1 MQKFQEEN
9 YIKYI
14 KMPINI
20 IMFNIYLYFDNKIMR
35 IQTFTIQINFF
46 GIIFYFK

>member
-14 KMPINI
+14 NMTKHI
-20 IMFNIYLYFDNKIMR
+20 IIFNIYQYFDKKIMR
-35 IQTFTIQINFF
+35 IQTFQIQINFF